1 MELMTEAFG
10 SLVREK
16 RLRLG
21 LSLGQ
26 LASQVSRTAATVRA
40 WERGERVPD
49 AATIRKLAS
58 VLAADGAELQAAAD
72 GAAPSIAIDEAE
84 DFETVAD
91 YAVADHT
98 ATGAGTVAYVAGGNR
113 SLEGDVAIDGLVV
126 DEVVQDTPL
135 VDLPTEAVRVVAPSP
150 DVVQTES
157 TPAGMGPEE
166 TTDVATDAP
175 PAPQGNEFQQAIAAI
190 RKVYNT
196 IFDPEK
202 RYLYWIR
209 GALLLIGLY
218 VLLRV
223 GRDATSGLI
232 QAFGDF
238 LDTFG
243 RGEKPDTAVNSFA
256 SFSGLI

>member
-1 MELMTEAFG
+1 MTEVFG
-10 SLVREK
+10 SLLREK
-16 RLRLG
+16 RLGLG

-72 GAAPSIAIDEAE
+72 GAAPSTGIDESE
-84 DFETVAD
+84 DTETVAD
-91 YAVADHT
+91 YAIADHT
-98 ATGAGTVAYVAGGNR
+98 ATGAGTVAYVASGNGSVEGG
-113 SLEGDVAIDGLVV
+113 VAIDGPVV
-126 DEVVQDTPL
+126 DEIVQDTPL
-135 VDLPTEAVRVVAPSP
+135 VDLPTEAVRVVAPTP
-150 DVVQTES
+150 DVAPTGG
-157 TPAGMGPEE
+157 TPAGMGSEE
-166 TTDVATDAP
+166 TIDTATDAP
-175 PAPQGNEFQQAIAAI
+175 TAPQGNELQQAIAAI

-209 GALLLIGLY
+209 GVLLLLGLY

-223 GRDATSGLI
+223 GRDATSGLL

-243 RGEKPDTAVNSFA
+243 RGEKPDSAVNGFA